1 MPSSGAEERRS
12 VRGTIPVHYEQRD
25 IADIVS
31 MIARATGQRFIFDD
45 SLRGRVTVTVPY
57 RVSPEEALALL
68 DAALFVKGF
77 AALPIGEDTTK
88 IVPLAESQSGSPIR
102 PVPLD
107 PEGGRVITTM
117 IRLRHADANAVVT
130 ALGPNVSEFGAA
142 LPYEPA
148 NSVILS
154 GPEAQVARLIVILRV
169 LDQAAD
175 ENILVRTL
183 RYRSASTIAEILEVT
198 FNEGRRQGDRVGIW
212 IDERT
217 NQVLVQTSPVR
228 LEAIRKTIEKV
239 DRVEEG
245 QGLVRVVRVLNRPA
259 EEISGILTG
268 MQKGR
273 KQARPGERKAIVE
286 ELGESLESRSFN
298 VAVDTATRSL
308 LLSSDSETLTLLLRV
323 IHELDRLPPRV
334 AVDIMVFELIRPS
347 GFKLGINYFLPV
359 VEPSSLTDPAV
370 FISSG
375 GASFSKSASLL
386 GTGVPAGPGAKD
398 FLFGRYARSPLQL
411 TLDPGGGADPITVN
425 VPREEFS
432 FEAGES
438 LAETN
443 ILMRPHILA
452 MSGEE
457 HRVFV
462 GNEIPVPVGSSVG
475 EGEFIGTSGALA
487 TQQTIERRDVGI
499 EVVVKAT
506 VGQAGIAQ
514 LDLKIEMSEIQVSL
528 AGPVDQVG
536 PTFAQ
541 RTIEST
547 LMLGEGDLAVI
558 GASNGSAESVSVV
571 GIPFLKDI
579 PFFGTFF
586 SSRSRTRVENDL
598 VIVVKAQIL
607 RSPSED
613 AAYSV
618 RQRIAMERAI
628 SRVADLG
635 SVDEEPYALLLETVD
650 YEAGAQG
657 IASAFEEDGFVS
669 RVTSWDSTNGT
680 LWDVY
685 LTGFETIE
693 EASGLAGAL
702 YDAGWS
708 PELTVLSPENIF
720 AGD

>member
-1 MPSSGAEERRS
+1 MPSSGAEDGQS
-12 VRGTIPVHYEQRD
+12 AVGAIPVHYKQRD

-45 SLRGRVTVTVPY
+45 TLRGRVTVTVPY
-57 RVSPEEALALL
+57 RVNPQEALAIL

-77 AALPIGEDTTK
+77 AALPVGEDTTK
-88 IVPLAESQSGSPIR
+88 IVPLTESQSGSPITA
-102 PVPLD
+102 VPLD

-117 IRLRHADANAVVT
+117 IRLRHADANEAVT

-154 GPEAQVARLIVILRV
+154 GPEAQVARLIAILRM

-175 ENILVRTL
+175 ENILVRTV
-183 RYRSASTIAEILEVT
+183 RYRSATTIAEILEVT

-212 IDERT
+212 ADERT

-228 LEAIRKTIEKV
+228 LEAIRKTIEKI
-239 DRVEEG
+239 DRLEEG
-245 QGLVRVVRVLNRPA
+245 EGLVRVVRVLNRPA
-259 EEISGILTG
+259 EDISAILIG
-268 MQKGR
+268 MKKGR
-273 KQARPGERKAIVE
+273 KNTRAGERRAIVE
-286 ELGESLESRSFN
+286 ELGESLESRAFN

-308 LLSSDSETLTLLLRV
+308 LLSSDSETLGLLTRV
-323 IHELDRLPPRV
+323 IHELDRIPPRV
-334 AVDIMVFELIRPS
+334 AVDVMVFELVRPS

-359 VEPSSLTDPAV
+359 LEPSSATDPAV

-375 GASFSKSASLL
+375 GASLSKSSNLL
-386 GTGVPAGPGAKD
+386 GTGVPTGPAVQD

-425 VPREEFS
+425 VPRDEVS

-462 GNEIPVPVGSSVG
+462 GNEIPVPVGTTVP
-475 EGEFIGTSGALA
+475 EGEFVGTAGALA
-487 TQQTIERRDVGI
+487 NQQTIERREVGI
-499 EVVVKAT
+499 DLIIKAT
-506 VGQAGIAQ
+506 VGKAGVAE
-514 LDLKIEMSEIQVSL
+514 LDLKIELSEIQSSI

-536 PTFAQ
+536 PTFTQ

-547 LMLGEGDLAVI
+547 LMLGEGDIAVI
-558 GASNGSAESVSVV
+558 GASNGSGESVSVV

-579 PFFGTFF
+579 PFFGSFF
-586 SSRSRTRVENDL
+586 SSQSRTRVDNDL

-607 RSPSED
+607 RTPSED
-613 AAYSV
+613 AAYSI

-628 SRVADLG
+628 SRVADLE
-635 SVDEEPYALLLETVD
+635 SVDAQPYALLLETFD
-650 YEAGAQG
+650 YAGGAER
-657 IASAFEEDGFVS
+657 IASAFDEDGFES
-669 RVTSWDSTNGT
+669 RVTSWQSTSGT

-685 LTGFETIE
+685 LTGFATIE

-708 PELTVLSPENIF
+708 PEVTVLSPENIF